1 MDITIIDEIV
11 KWIPFKSLRNNLREY
26 MYFQHG
32 LRDEIRELINLK
44 YIPIAEHDFEL
55 IKSFRKYVEKDNN
68 FENKYLNLTKGLDK
82 ESLNFVSHIFS
93 KITNYKNINDPVYFE
108 YFYLKELNDLWSKH
122 SSKIINIKNRY
133 YAYENYILPINQ
145 FEESIFF
152 EKMGLSNF
160 TNLASIKDKSI
171 IDAGGFIGDS
181 AIILADYTNKNVYSF
196 EPLTSNYNMM
206 LKTIKLNNKNDKIIP
221 VKYALGNNN
230 SNIEI
235 SSNDEISSGFN
246 LNYNNNQLQSD
257 KKEIISTI
265 TLDEFVENNN
275 IEVGLIKT
283 DVEGFEQKLLNGAME
298 TIKNQ
303 RPNLIISIYHNY
315 DDFLEIKPMI
325 ENLNL
330 GYRFKIPKVI
340 NGGILLETKL
350 LAECC

>member
-1 MDITIIDEIV
+1 MDIKTIDKILW
-11 KWIPFKSLRNNLREY
+11 WIPFKNLRNNLKEY
-26 MYFQHG
+26 MYFQYS
-32 LRDEIRELINLK
+32 LKDYIRELISLK

-55 IKSFRKYVEKDNN
+55 IKSFRKSIEKDNN

-82 ESLNFVSHIFS
+82 ESLKFVSHIFS

-108 YFYLKELNDLWSKH
+108 YFYLKELNDLWSQH
-122 SSKIINIKNRY
+122 SSKIINIKNQY

-152 EKMGLSNF
+152 EKMGLPNF
-160 TNLASIKDKSI
+160 NNLEYIKNKSI

-206 LKTIKLNNKNDKIIP
+206 LKTIKLNNKSDKIIP
-221 VKYALGNNN
+221 VKYALGDNNN
-230 SNIEI
+230 NIEI

-246 LNYNNNQLQSD
+246 LNYNNHQLQSD

-283 DVEGFEQKLLNGAME
+283 DIEGFEKKLLNGAIK
-298 TIKNQ
+298 TIKKQ
-303 RPNLIISIYHNY
+303 KPNLIISIYHNY

-325 ENLNL
+325 ESLNL
-330 GYRFKIPKVI
+330 GYQFKIPKVI

-350 LAECC
+350 LAECN